1 MVFVKV
7 VKVNIKKLPCINLC
21 KAVFYSLNYKLAN
34 FSNKRIIW
42 QVKPYSLS
50 YQATVFTN
58 WKSPAVV
65 TSVCVGSKIEPSVVP
80 IMSPETISRSS

>member
-7 VKVNIKKLPCINLC
+7 VKVNIKNCLALIY
-21 KAVFYSLNYKLAN
+21 ARQFYSLNYKLAN

-58 WKSPAVV
+58 WKSPTVV